1 MQYLRYF
8 TIINFTH
15 AEVRTK
21 LSSLSKIKYRG
32 KEIFPCVKYQKVAS
46 LQSSRIKKDN
56 NKIMSSSRS
65 MSSSSSA
72 SSSRRIAAINT
83 NRIAVAVVTVVGL
96 MLTIVYAVTVVDAF
110 VVPSTTTATASTTTT
125 TTSTSST
132 HPSRQSLSRWP
143 TKSSSSFSSSLSNK
157 NGDNNDNN
165 SNIDQGFNLLG
176 VASKVV
182 PQGNIVKTAK
192 FFWKF
197 IWLRFMTELA
207 PQDKTTGDYKRPS
220 YGFDNVIGRPSSDGD
235 IEFPIESGRY
245 HIYVGN
251 PCPWCHRVRL
261 LVNILGLESTLDG
274 ITVLIDNPEKASRGG
289 WIFDDNEN
297 SQSQSQQKPSFQDL
311 RELYDYLSPGYTG
324 RCTAPLLVDWKTKRI
339 VSNESKDIVRMLPVL
354 LSLKETEKDKEAS
367 TVSISL
373 DPTLISTEL
382 QTLIDERNEWIYDLV
397 NNGVYRC
404 GFSTT
409 QSAYDVASQ
418 DVLKG
423 LQRIEDILSSG
434 SKYLSSNTEFTES
447 DLMLLP
453 TILRYDGKYSVIYF
467 L

>member
-1 MQYLRYF
+1 
-8 TIINFTH
+8 
-15 AEVRTK
+15 
-21 LSSLSKIKYRG
+21 
-32 KEIFPCVKYQKVAS
+32 
-46 LQSSRIKKDN
+46 
-56 NKIMSSSRS
+56 
-65 MSSSSSA
+65 
-72 SSSRRIAAINT
+72 
-83 NRIAVAVVTVVGL
+83 
-96 MLTIVYAVTVVDAF
+96 MLTSVYAVTVVDAF
-110 VVPSTTTATASTTTT
+110 IVPSTTTTTSTGTT

-132 HPSRQSLSRWP
+132 YPSRQSLSRWP
-143 TKSSSSFSSSLSNK
+143 TQSSPSFSSSLSNK
-157 NGDNNDNN
+157 VGDNNNDNN
-165 SNIDQGFNLLG
+165 NNIDTGFNLLG

-220 YGFDNVIGRPSSDGD
+220 YGFDNVIGRPSSSDGDD

-274 ITVLIDNPEKASRGG
+274 TTILIDNPEKASRGG
-289 WIFDDNEN
+289 WIFNDNNSNKDNNGN
-297 SQSQSQQKPSFQDL
+297 SQSQLQQKPSFQDL

-339 VSNESKDIVRMLPVL
+339 VSNESKDIVRMLPAL
-354 LSLKETEKDKEAS
+354 LSLKKTEEDKEAS
-367 TVSISL
+367 AVNIAL

-382 QTLIDERNEWIYDLV
+382 QTLIDERNQWIYDLV

-423 LQRIEDILSSG
+423 LKRIEDILSSG

-453 TILRYDGKYSVIYF
+453 TMLRYDGKYQYN
-467 L
+467 

>member
-1 MQYLRYF
+1 
-8 TIINFTH
+8 
-15 AEVRTK
+15 
-21 LSSLSKIKYRG
+21 
-32 KEIFPCVKYQKVAS
+32 
-46 LQSSRIKKDN
+46 
-56 NKIMSSSRS
+56 
-65 MSSSSSA
+65 
-72 SSSRRIAAINT
+72 
-83 NRIAVAVVTVVGL
+83 
-96 MLTIVYAVTVVDAF
+96 MLTSVYAVTVVDAF
-110 VVPSTTTATASTTTT
+110 VVPSTTTTTSTSTTT

-132 HPSRQSLSRWP
+132 YPSRQSLFRWP
-143 TKSSSSFSSSLSNK
+143 TKSSPSFSSSLSNK
-157 NGDNNDNN
+157 VGDNNDNN
-165 SNIDQGFNLLG
+165 NNIDTGFNLLG

-182 PQGNIVKTAK
+182 PQGNIVKTAN
-192 FFWKF
+192 FFLKF

-220 YGFDNVIGRPSSDGD
+220 YGFDNVIDRPSSDGD

-274 ITVLIDNPEKASRGG
+274 TTVSIDNSEKASRGG
-289 WIFDDNEN
+289 WIFDDNNNNKDNNDN

-339 VSNESKDIVRMLPVL
+339 VSNESKDIVRMLPAL
-354 LSLKETEKDKEAS
+354 LSLKKTEEDKEAS
-367 TVSISL
+367 TVNIAL

-382 QTLIDERNEWIYDLV
+382 QTLIDERNEWVYDLV

-423 LQRIEDILSSG
+423 LKRIEDILSSG
-434 SKYLSSNTEFTES
+434 SKYVSSNTEFTES

-453 TILRYDGKYSVIYF
+453 TMLRYDAVYGPLFNAGGTHIRIECDYPHIFKWMKHCWNDVPGVKEYIDLTDACESYY
-467 L
+467 